1 MAQGWRERIVAGQIY
16 SIQQLASGAKLN
28 FRYAAR
34 IFRLATLSPEIVDA
48 MVDQG
53 SMADQPLSHF
63 IAGLLLDWRDQGSR
77 LRQMTSKSPQMLREP
92 NPHGEIPHWMQTPSL
107 GNPLTSQAHTANV
120 SACQGRILRCL
131 GGESDA

>member
-16 SIQQLASGAKLN
+16 SIQQLASEAKLN

-34 IFRLATLSPEIVDA
+34 IFRLAALSPEIVDA

-63 IAGLLLDWRDQGSR
+63 IAGLPLDWRDQGSR
-77 LRQMTSKSPQMLREP
+77 LRHMTSKSPQMLRETQST
-92 NPHGEIPHWMQTPSL
+92 W
-107 GNPLTSQAHTANV
+107 
-120 SACQGRILRCL
+120 
-131 GGESDA
+131 

>member
-48 MVDQG
+48 MVD
-53 SMADQPLSHF
+53 PL
-63 IAGLLLDWRDQGSR
+63 ITPVMVGLLK
-77 LRQMTSKSPQMLREP
+77 RQCRRGL
-92 NPHGEIPHWMQTPSL
+92 
-107 GNPLTSQAHTANV
+107 
-120 SACQGRILRCL
+120 
-131 GGESDA
+131 